1 MSKTTELTG
10 AGVAHLDESIL
21 LPQLGCP
28 AGSIGIAVGDML
40 EHSNRAVIEASF
52 ELLDLHANDRVLE
65 VGLGNGAHVPFVLDQ
80 ATGVHYTGVDISP
93 TMIAVARCRNAA
105 YVRDGIVTLETAD
118 VVAMPFPAA
127 SFDKAITINCTYFWP
142 TLVAGLRAMR
152 RTLRMNGTLVIAAIT
167 PEAAVEMPFA
177 DYGFTVHDAATLEA
191 ACMGAGFD
199 EIGITRYLEPLADPP
214 QEIGQREFY
223 LLRALAV

>member
-52 ELLDLHANDRVLE
+52 ELLDLHANERILE

-80 ATGVHYTGVDISP
+80 AAGVHYTGVDISP

-118 VVAMPFPAA
+118 VIAMPFLTA
-127 SFDKAITINCTYFWP
+127 SFDKAITINSTYFWP
-142 TLVAGLRAMR
+142 KLTAGLKSMR
-152 RTLRMNGTLVIAAIT
+152 RALRVDGTLVIAAIT

-177 DYGFTVHDAATLEA
+177 DYGFAVHDAATLEA
-191 ACMGAGFD
+191 ACVEAGFD
-199 EIGITRYLEPLADPP
+199 DIGITRYLEPLADPP
-214 QEIGQREFY
+214 QDTGQREFY
-223 LLRALAV
+223 LLRAVAV